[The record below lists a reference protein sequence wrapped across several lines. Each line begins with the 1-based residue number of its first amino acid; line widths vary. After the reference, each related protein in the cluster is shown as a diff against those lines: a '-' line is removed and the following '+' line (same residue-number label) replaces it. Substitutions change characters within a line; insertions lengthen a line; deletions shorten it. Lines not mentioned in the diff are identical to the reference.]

1 MDNIDDELQ
10 FHLDE
15 KIRDLMSQG
24 LSREAATARAEREL
38 GDRSAIRQSV
48 RTIVDTSGRQRERQR
63 YWMGWRE
70 DVRYAVRGL
79 IRSPQFSIP
88 SIAIFALG
96 VGLATAVFAVLHGI
110 VLNPLPYPLGA
121 ELHQLYATNLK
132 TTDDR
137 SAMSPGDFFAL
148 RTALAGDVR
157 IGGYMNWP
165 VSLTGVAEPER
176 LNGALATADLFTTLQ
191 VEPIE
196 GRTFLIDEEQLE
208 RGDVAIISARLAA
221 RLGLSGRAPGST
233 IQLNGRPITVVG
245 VMPGTFAFPEAA
257 TDVWIPLA
265 LRPAD
270 RDSHESRWLQT
281 IARITP
287 REAAAADAR
296 IQVTMAGLA
305 AAFPQ
310 SNADWRA
317 RLVPLHRVVVAQA
330 RPTLIVLSLAIACV
344 LLVMIVNLLTAV
356 AARQRQRTAELSLQT
371 ALGAGLWR
379 VTRQLGT
386 EALMLAFFGGGI
398 GLLFATGLVG
408 AFRRLAPASLP
419 RAAEVSLSMWPFLFA
434 IAAGAIVVSIVTII
448 PVRAAHRRGGAIRLT
463 GRGLAVGSSQ
473 PSRWPVVAQAALACL
488 LIVSAGLLSQAFVR
502 LSNIDLGFVPGNVL
516 TLKISLPRGTPSER
530 QTAYFSD
537 VLERLRSVTAV
548 TAVGAAS
555 DLPLAGNSLNVP
567 IAIDGVVRDRSD
579 PEVRAAFRVITPGY
593 LEAIGAAVRGRAFE
607 PPDGPA
613 AEPVA
618 IVNDA
623 LARQHWPDVNPIGQ
637 RLRTNEDQ
645 QWRTVVGVVRDVH
658 HGGLTESEGPTIY
671 VPHAQKAEEWM
682 TWMSV
687 AVRTAGD
694 PLRHATA
701 IRAAVAEADHNQPVS
716 DVMTLQ
722 RRVDEALALPRLA
735 AFIATTVAGITLLLA
750 AAGLAS
756 TLSLFVSART
766 PEFSVRL
773 ALGAVPARLAW
784 RTVSEAVRLV
794 AAGSALGLAIAAA
807 AGSVIAS
814 LLYDISAYDFATFAG
829 AAAILLLTAVVTAI
843 APARA
848 VARIDP
854 SLTLR
859 S

>member
-1 MDNIDDELQ
+1 M
-10 FHLDE
+10 
-15 KIRDLMSQG
+15 
-24 LSREAATARAEREL
+24 
-38 GDRSAIRQSV
+38 
-48 RTIVDTSGRQRERQR
+48 
-63 YWMGWRE
+63 
-70 DVRYAVRGL
+70 
-79 IRSPQFSIP
+79 
-88 SIAIFALG
+88 
-96 VGLATAVFAVLHGI
+96 
-110 VLNPLPYPLGA
+110 
-121 ELHQLYATNLK
+121 
-132 TTDDR
+132 
-137 SAMSPGDFFAL
+137 
-148 RTALAGDVR
+148 
-157 IGGYMNWP
+157 
-165 VSLTGVAEPER
+165 
-176 LNGALATADLFTTLQ
+176 
-191 VEPIE
+191 
-196 GRTFLIDEEQLE
+196 
-208 RGDVAIISARLAA
+208 
-221 RLGLSGRAPGST
+221 
-233 IQLNGRPITVVG
+233 
-245 VMPGTFAFPEAA
+245 
-257 TDVWIPLA
+257 
-265 LRPAD
+265 
-270 RDSHESRWLQT
+270 
-281 IARITP
+281 
-287 REAAAADAR
+287 
-296 IQVTMAGLA
+296 
-305 AAFPQ
+305 
-310 SNADWRA
+310 
-317 RLVPLHRVVVAQA
+317 
-330 RPTLIVLSLAIACV
+330 
-344 LLVMIVNLLTAV
+344 
-356 AARQRQRTAELSLQT
+356 
-371 ALGAGLWR
+371 
-379 VTRQLGT
+379 
-386 EALMLAFFGGGI
+386 
-398 GLLFATGLVG
+398 
-408 AFRRLAPASLP
+408 
-419 RAAEVSLSMWPFLFA
+419 
-434 IAAGAIVVSIVTII
+434 
-448 PVRAAHRRGGAIRLT
+448 
-463 GRGLAVGSSQ
+463 
-473 PSRWPVVAQAALACL
+473 
-488 LIVSAGLLSQAFVR
+488 R